1 MKVAG
6 TGSWTSPSLE
16 AADDA
21 VAAWAAET
29 LAGLGAGAD
38 ALFVATLD
46 AGARESVH
54 FWRQSRVSGL
64 AFANPRPFPW
74 TLANSPTG
82 EIARRLGVR
91 GPTFTLVGRVEA
103 LTGALEQAL
112 EELASDRAQRALVAA
127 LDGISDERTRLAAV
141 LLSRE
146 ADGQAVVSTARR
158 PEGATAIARATASE
172 TLAEVLAR
180 LGRGEGVAV
189 GSDGDT
195 WITMTPVRPADS

>member
-1 MKVAG
+1 MKMAAA
-6 TGSWTSPSLE
+6 GSWTSPSLE

-21 VAAWAAET
+21 VAAWAAAT
-29 LAGLGAGAD
+29 LAELGAGAD

-54 FWRQSRVSGL
+54 FWRQSRASGL

-82 EIARRLGVR
+82 EIAKRLGVR
-91 GPTFTLVGRVEA
+91 GPTFTLVGGVEA

-112 EELASDRAQRALVAA
+112 DELASGRAQRALVAA

-141 LLSRE
+141 LLARK
-146 ADGQAVVSTARR
+146 ANGQAAVATARR
-158 PEGATAIARATASE
+158 PDGATAITRPTASE
-172 TLAEVLAR
+172 TLADALAG
-180 LGRGEGVAV
+180 LERGERVAV
-189 GSDGDT
+189 GSDSDT
-195 WITMTPVRPADS
+195 WITMTPTRPGDP

>member
-1 MKVAG
+1 MRVAAAG
-6 TGSWTSPSLE
+6 WWTSPSLE
-16 AADDA
+16 AVGDA

-29 LAGLGAGAD
+29 LTELGAGAD

-54 FWRQSRVSGL
+54 FWRESRASGL
-64 AFANPRPFPW
+64 PFANPRAFPW

-82 EIARRLGVR
+82 EIAKRLGVR

-112 EELASDRAQRALVAA
+112 DELASGRAERALVAA

-141 LLSRE
+141 LLSRD
-146 ADGQAVVSTARR
+146 ASGQAVVSAARQ
-158 PEGATAIARATASE
+158 PEGATAIARRTASE
-172 TLAEVLAR
+172 TLAEALTR
-180 LGRGEGVAV
+180 LERGEGVAV
-189 GSDGDT
+189 GSDRDT
-195 WITMTPVRPADS
+195 WITMTPAWHSVP

>member
-1 MKVAG
+1 MNVAAA
-6 TGSWTSPSLE
+6 GSWTSPSL
-16 AADDA
+16 AAGGDSVA
-21 VAAWAAET
+21 VWAAET
-29 LAGLGAGAD
+29 LAELGAGAD

-54 FWRQSRVSGL
+54 FWRQSRASGL
-64 AFANPRPFPW
+64 AFANPGPFPW

-82 EIARRLGVR
+82 EIAKRLGVR
-91 GPTFTLVGRVEA
+91 GPTFTLVGCVEA

-112 EELASDRAQRALVAA
+112 AELASGRADRALVAA

-146 ADGQAVVSTARR
+146 ANGVTAVSTARR
-158 PEGATAIARATASE
+158 PDGATAIVRPTASE

-180 LGRGEGVAV
+180 LERGEGVAV
-189 GSDGDT
+189 GSDSDT
-195 WITMTPVRPADS
+195 WITLTPAEPY